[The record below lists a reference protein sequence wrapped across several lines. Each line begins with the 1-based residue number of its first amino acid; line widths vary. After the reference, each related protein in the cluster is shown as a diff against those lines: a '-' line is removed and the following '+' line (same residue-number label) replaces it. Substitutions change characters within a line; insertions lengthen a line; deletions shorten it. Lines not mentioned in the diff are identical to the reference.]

1 MYEDCKKILQKKV
14 GGNMPPKKIILISI
28 CLILFIL
35 FFKFILYPAHISV
48 IANCN
53 QEKFKTDYPTFQV
66 DGSFSVNYTENSTEP
81 ILTTYLRDE
90 ENIPLKM
97 HEFCHEKEFEYH
109 VLFGCQIRALNLL
122 SEIPCYTVQRYYE
135 IKGLF

>member
-1 MYEDCKKILQKKV
+1 
-14 GGNMPPKKIILISI
+14 MPSKKIILISI

-53 QEKFKTDYPTFQV
+53 QEKFKTDYPTY
-66 DGSFSVNYTENSTEP
+66 SVQGYFNVNITNKTET
-81 ILTTYLRDE
+81 ITTYLKDE
-90 ENIPLKM
+90 TNIPFKK
-97 HEFCHEKEFEYH
+97 HELCHKWEYENR